1 MCESCVSED
10 GTVEIEGRKM
20 RYIDPLTDWGFKR
33 LFGSEM
39 NKEILLGFLQDLF
52 PEKDI
57 RDIRYLGN
65 ENAGATSGDRKAV
78 FDVSCRTEKGEE
90 FIVEMQKAPQ
100 EYFRDRALYYST
112 FPLQRQAPK
121 GDWDFRLTPVYMVG
135 ILNFGLV
142 HNVRDELREKVR
154 EMRVFRYELTE
165 TTLGER
171 MTDNLAFVFLEL
183 ERFGKSEDGLETMLD
198 KWMYVLKNLSRLT
211 ERPAELQERIFRRLF
226 EAARIAA
233 FTREELDEYTND
245 MMTENDRRNAI
256 DYARKQGL
264 AEGRAEGRAEGVIA
278 GRAEGR
284 AEGEMVGKL
293 SVARRMLAA
302 GLDPKMIS
310 EMTGL
315 TESEIRGL

>member
-1 MCESCVSED
+1 MSED

-57 RDIRYLGN
+57 RDISYLGN

-211 ERPAELQERIFRRLF
+211 ERPVELQERIFRRLF

-256 DYARKQGL
+256 DYARKQG
-264 AEGRAEGRAEGVIA
+264 RAEGRTEGVIA

-315 TESEIRGL
+315 TEPEIRRL

>member
-1 MCESCVSED
+1 MSED

-57 RDIRYLGN
+57 RDISYLGN

-315 TESEIRGL
+315 AEPEIRGL

>member
-264 AEGRAEGRAEGVIA
+264 AEGRAEGRAEG
-278 GRAEGR
+278 
-284 AEGEMVGKL
+284 EMVGKL
-293 SVARRMLAA
+293 SVAQRMLAA

-315 TESEIRGL
+315 AEPEIRGL